1 MKKIDTVTEIRGFNR
16 FYTNILGLLDKNIL
30 DSDYSLTES
39 RIIYELSKINS
50 ISIELL
56 GKILNLNEEY
66 LKKIISDFKKNK
78 IVDEENEKIFL
89 TQNGQDLFHKLEK
102 DANLQISKFIEPLS
116 DIERQEI
123 CKSMAILKKYFTKV
137 TVKLE
142 IRTFNSE
149 DINYIIDRQLSLY
162 ESERKFT
169 SDIWK
174 NYLIEGVQTMLK
186 NFDAE
191 KDCIFILESNKVP
204 SACIAIMHTENN
216 NVQLRYFF
224 VEPELRGIGAGKI
237 LLNKAVNYCKEK
249 KYSKIFL
256 WTVSAQE
263 TARKMYKSAGFEL
276 TETHK
281 DESWG
286 VPVVE
291 EKWEM
296 NIF

>member
-1 MKKIDTVTEIRGFNR
+1 MKNKIDAVTEIRGFNR

-56 GKILNLNEEY
+56 EKILKLNGEY
-66 LKKIISDFKKNK
+66 LKKVISDFKKNK
-78 IVDEENEKIFL
+78 IVDEENGKIFL
-89 TQNGQDLFHKLEK
+89 TQSGQNLFRQLEK

-116 DIERQEI
+116 EVERQEI
-123 CKSMAILKKYFTKV
+123 CKSMAVLKKYFTKA

-142 IRTFNSE
+142 IRNFNSE

-169 SDIWK
+169 SETWK
-174 NYLIEGVQTMLK
+174 NYLIDGVQSVLK
-186 NFDAE
+186 KFDE
-191 KDCIFILESNKVP
+191 KKDCIFILDSNKIP
-204 SACIAIMHTENN
+204 SGCIAVTHKEENEA
-216 NVQLRYFF
+216 QLRYFF
-224 VEPELRGIGAGKI
+224 IEPELRGIGAGKI
-237 LLNKAVNYCKEK
+237 LLNKAINYCKEK
-249 KYSKIFL
+249 KYSKVFL

-263 TARKMYKSAGFEL
+263 TARRMYKSAGFEL
-276 TETHK
+276 TETHQ

-286 VPVVE
+286 TPVVE
-291 EKWEM
+291 EKWEVK
-296 NIF
+296 I